1 MKSRR
6 AGRLKG
12 GLSGAE
18 ADELHSEVEGER
30 GSEGWGGV
38 AIWRRLAEKKLL
50 ARYWMP

>member
-6 AGRLKG
+6 AERLKAQ
-12 GLSGAE
+12 LNGAE
-18 ADELHSEVEGER
+18 ADELHSEMEGER

-50 ARYWMP
+50 ARY